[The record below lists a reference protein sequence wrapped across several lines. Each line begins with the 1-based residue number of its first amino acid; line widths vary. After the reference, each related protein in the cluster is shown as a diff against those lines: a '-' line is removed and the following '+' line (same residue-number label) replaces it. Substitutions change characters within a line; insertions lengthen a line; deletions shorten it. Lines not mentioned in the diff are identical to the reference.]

1 MVCRRA
7 SARDTARTVSREDA
21 KPAAGAAGVRL
32 QNNRAYTLVSDA
44 GKFTCAMCSSD
55 VSEAR
60 AAAERLTRER
70 G

>member
-1 MVCRRA
+1 
-7 SARDTARTVSREDA
+7 VSREDA